1 MSEFSERLKQARI
14 AKGLSLHDIAATTKI
29 SIVVLE
35 SLERGDVSRVPGG
48 IFSRSFVRAYAI
60 EVGLDPDKTVSDFM
74 ADRER
79 QEYAAARAV
88 NVPEVT
94 ADDRAF
100 LERQR
105 KAALVV
111 RIVAIGLVIAIVVLL
126 LWKFRIL

>member
-1 MSEFSERLKQARI
+1 MSEFSERLKQARL

-35 SLERGDVSRVPGG
+35 SLERGEVTKVPGG
-48 IFSRSFVRAYAI
+48 IFSRAFVRAYAT
-60 EVGLDPDKTVSDFM
+60 EVGLDPDKTVAEFT
-74 ADRER
+74 AERER
-79 QEYAAARAV
+79 KEDEAARNV

-94 ADDRAF
+94 KDDREF

-111 RIVAIGLVIAIVVLL
+111 RVAAIGLAVTVIVLL
-126 LWKFRIL
+126 LWKFKIL

>member
-1 MSEFSERLKQARI
+1 MSDFSDRLKQARA

-35 SLERGDVSRVPGG
+35 SLERGDVTRVPGG
-48 IFSRSFVRAYAI
+48 IFSRAFVRAYAI
-60 EVGLDPDKTVSDFM
+60 EVGLDPDKTVAEFT
-74 ADRER
+74 AERER
-79 QEYAAARAV
+79 KEDEAARKV

-94 ADDRAF
+94 KDDREF

-111 RIVAIGLVIAIVVLL
+111 RVAAIALGVAIVVAL
-126 LWKFRIL
+126 LWRFKIL

>member
-1 MSEFSERLKQARI
+1 MSEFSERLKQART

-48 IFSRSFVRAYAI
+48 IFSRSFVRAYAS
-60 EVGLDPDKTVSDFM
+60 EVGLDPDKTVNDFM
-74 ADRER
+74 AERER
-79 QEYAAARAV
+79 HEHAAARAV

-105 KAALVV
+105 KAALIV
-111 RIVAIGLVIAIVVLL
+111 RVAAIALAVAVIVIL